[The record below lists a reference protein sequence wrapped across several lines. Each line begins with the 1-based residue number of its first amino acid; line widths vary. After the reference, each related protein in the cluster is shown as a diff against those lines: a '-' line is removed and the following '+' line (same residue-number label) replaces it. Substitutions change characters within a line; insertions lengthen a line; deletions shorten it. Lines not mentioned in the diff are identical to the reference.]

1 MANWLHAVQLG
12 TKLKNALA
20 ATDTHFVQPA
30 DNVLAAM
37 DANSATVHFFQ
48 AFKFVLQS
56 SMTVR
61 VAIAV
66 RYDDTPPTLESL
78 VDPTSGVTIFW
89 STAIDNAT
97 VNLMHL
103 GVLGQPDLDTVA
115 AQAASIARFGPI
127 GSVIVVTR
135 TANAKILRCQAP
147 LDGIIDTMLKAA
159 ERANAPGPQAP
170 ANAAAPHADGNISGR
185 ETALFLR
192 SNQAK
197 EAAVRRLVE
206 NLVLAPDH
214 TGARQLFTNLQ
225 PTDAITLAVS
235 GAYDMSAIIVRIRTM
250 MRLAAH
256 NIDKDE
262 VKLTDDQWRRLLL
275 LQDPPISL
283 LNSAT
288 MLATDIGPDTFS
300 DMAARAAHILGLV
313 YGQPLDTAINHAGVA
328 LAALAKTDSAKALG
342 SDDLFG
348 LLSKRLTNL
357 FASPL
362 LYEGGATEA
371 IRARPLA
378 DRLAEALRFTKDSE
392 DYKTALDEAKA
403 AAHRKELA
411 DLKQQI
417 QRGNQHRPTNTK
429 GQGGGKGDKKGTK
442 RDRGGNTKV
451 GNGPTDPAPNQAWRD
466 NKPPGDHIHVDL
478 PCFKWALNMAPCK
491 NQQTCQDTI
500 KRRHNPNWDNGLTAA
515 QRKAYL
521 AWFRTHPEVQKATGN
536 TTA

>member
-328 LAALAKTDSAKALG
+328 LAALAKTDSAKALTTK
-342 SDDLFG
+342 DLFD
-348 LLSKRLTNL
+348 LLSRRLTNA

-362 LYEGGATEA
+362 IYDGGATDA

-378 DRLAEALRFTKDSE
+378 DRVLEALRFTKQSE
-392 DYKTALDEAKA
+392 DFTTALDDAKSA
-403 AAHRKELA
+403 VTQKLIA
-411 DLKQQI
+411 DLEKQVNAL
-417 QRGNQHRPTNTK
+417 RGTTAPVHDTT
-429 GQGGGKGDKKGTK
+429 GTK
-442 RDRGGNTKV
+442 RDATGTPKNDSAANK
-451 GNGPTDPAPNQAWRD
+451 AWRA
-466 NKPPGDHIHVDL
+466 NRPPGAHVYL
-478 PCFKWALNMAPCK
+478 PCFHWALNMAPCN
-491 NQQTCQDTI
+491 NQKTCQHPR
-500 KRRHNPNWDNGLTAA
+500 KLRHDPNWASSLSASDED
-515 QRKAYL
+515 AYL
-521 AWFRTHPEVQKATGN
+521 AWFRTHPDIVRAAGATS
-536 TTA
+536 A